1 MAQQLANGLASSG
14 QARRAA
20 DWRGRRR
27 EVTELKGPQQQEMEG
42 TLQGRPPLMLLAQA
56 LGPCWNRCTFASL
69 KISNL
74 KVRCR
79 GLTVLL
85 TQLSVK
91 SLFRNDR
98 KS

>member
-1 MAQQLANGLASSG
+1 MA
-14 QARRAA
+14 
-20 DWRGRRR
+20 
-27 EVTELKGPQQQEMEG
+27 ELKGPQQQEMEG
-42 TLQGRPPLMLLAQA
+42 MLQGHPPLMLLAQA
-56 LGPCWNRCTFASL
+56 LGPCWNRRTFASL

-85 TQLSVK
+85 TELSVK